1 MILGF
6 SDNGLKRLYE
16 QDDESRIPP
25 EWARRV
31 RRIIERLDEATQPG
45 DMNVPGWRLH
55 KLTGGLKDHWSVR
68 VSANWRITFRFESGR
83 ARDVNLIDYH

>member
-16 QDDESRIPP
+16 QDDESRIPQ

-31 RRIIERLDEATQPG
+31 RRIIDRLDAATQPG

-55 KLTGGLKDHWSVR
+55 RLTGGLKDHWSVR
-68 VSANWRITFRFESGR
+68 VSGNWRITFRFESGH
-83 ARDVNLIDYH
+83 ARDVNLVDYH